1 MFYFNLQWSYYQWGS
16 FVQRSTTYC
25 HCVSAQLIEHPSKVP
40 DWCNSTDWLWF
51 KTLPSVGSR
60 TKILA
65 AHLAN
70 AHGYSVVSAWFR
82 NVAKSTTCKWGS
94 QAGQVV
100 HMKNLSRPQGRSG
113 SRSTR
118 RSWRRSWS
126 CRPTSRWSRSTS
138 LKRTRS
144 SRSSGSWTGWST
156 STPTF
161 VWSLPNNH

>member
-1 MFYFNLQWSYYQWGS
+1 MLPRHE
-16 FVQRSTTYC
+16 RSTTC
-25 HCVSAQLIEHPSKVP
+25 CLGVVAQSVERPSKVP
-40 DWCNSTDWLWF
+40 VWCNPTDWRGF
-51 KTLPSVGSR
+51 KTRRGIGGR
-60 TKILA
+60 KKILA

-156 STPTF
+156 CTRTF
-161 VWSLPNNH
+161 VWSQPNH